1 MAQARAGRGRDEKR
15 MTGSLM
21 IVLLVRPPVVVD
33 LFRALRVDVIAIV
46 GLLCKPEETAVLIID
61 K

>member
-1 MAQARAGRGRDEKR
+1 

-33 LFRALRVDVIAIV
+33 LVRALRVDVIAIV